1 MKATILAKFFDELS
15 RQQIPFSVD
24 EIHEQSY
31 EVAFGIKEQECGD
44 KIADGIYL
52 QVWATKNSLCDDIV
66 TDFLDQNM
74 HIEFSD
80 EDIINIYN
88 APTNDVDHNDWLYI
102 IKIED

>member
-31 EVAFGIKEQECGD
+31 EVAFGIKKQECGD

-52 QVWATKNSLCDDIV
+52 QVWAPKNSLCDDIV
-66 TDFLDQNM
+66 TDFLDKNM

-88 APTNDVDHNDWLYI
+88 APTNDVDHNDWLYT